1 MRRPALA
8 MVLTLVASGALVGGL
23 FGERAQDNVNRFK
36 QYLRRYTDVLR
47 IVEKEYVTEVEP
59 ARLVHASIRGMLRTL
74 DPHSNFLERRDYINL
89 QERQKG
95 SYHGLGI
102 SVQMIDGNLTV
113 VSPFE
118 GTPAYRLGIRAED
131 IISKIEGEETRGMA
145 LDEAVKRLRGPK
157 GSKVTISITR
167 AGYDRPLDFTI
178 VRDEIRL
185 RSVPYAFDLGDGVGY
200 VRIADFT
207 ETTASELEENLQR
220 LKKQELR
227 GLVLDLRDNPGG
239 LLDQAVSV
247 SNKFLKKGSLIVY
260 TRGRTPGSD
269 QDYIANRPSSHDDL
283 PLVVLVSR
291 GSASASEIVAGAI
304 QDHDRGL
311 IVGENTFGKGLVQS
325 IYRIS
330 EGNGLALTT
339 AKYFTPSG
347 RSIQRDYSGSFD
359 DYYFSARRQEPPA
372 PRGELKHTD
381 AGREVFSGGGIAPD
395 IHVAYPQAP
404 KPILALSSHR
414 AISAYSAFFASKD
427 GRTPDLAGAGVQ
439 PEEIRTK
446 RPQDVR
452 LIDKNFAVDDEVLED
467 FFAFLE
473 EEEVP
478 FSREELLEHRDR
490 LALVIEGEIWRPP
503 SVSSSKRI
511 LRFGGPSRPSRTL
524 PSCSRIR
531 KDTSPGS
538 QPPRATE
545 ATSRPSSSSGKDPS
559 SWAPSWSV
567 KPLDPGV
574 VYLLTYHLL

>member
-1 MRRPALA
+1 MRRPATAL
-8 MVLTLVASGALVGGL
+8 VLTLVASGALVGGL
-23 FGERAQDNVNRFK
+23 FGERAQYGVERYK
-36 QYLRRYTDVLR
+36 RYLRRYTDVLR

-59 ARLVHASIRGMLRTL
+59 SRLVHSSIRGMLRTL
-74 DPHSNFLERRDYINL
+74 DPHSNFLERRDYVSL

-145 LDEAVKRLRGPK
+145 LNEAVKRLRGPK
-157 GSKVTISITR
+157 GSEVTISITR

-185 RSVPYAFDLGDGVGY
+185 RSVPYAFNLEDGVGY

-207 ETTASELEENLQR
+207 ETTDSELEESLQR
-220 LKKQELR
+220 LRQPGLT

-269 QDYIANRPSSHDDL
+269 QDYIANRPSPHDDL

-359 DYYFSARRQEPPA
+359 DYYLSARRQEPP
-372 PRGELKHTD
+372 PPQGELKHTD
-381 AGREVFSGGGIAPD
+381 AGREVFGGGGIAPD

-404 KPILALSSHR
+404 KPILALASHR
-414 AISAYSAFFASKD
+414 AISTYSAYFASRD
-427 GRTPDLAGAGVQ
+427 GRTPDLQGAGVP

-446 RPQDVR
+446 RPEDVR
-452 LIDKNFAVDDEVLED
+452 LIDKSFEVDDEVLED
-467 FFAFLE
+467 FFRFLE
-473 EEEVP
+473 EEEIP
-478 FSREELLEHRDR
+478 FSKEELQEHRDR
-490 LALVIEGEIWRPP
+490 LALAIEGEIF
-503 SVSSSKRI
+503 SSIWGMETAQRLYVK
-511 LRFGGPSRPSRTL
+511 
-524 PSCSRIR
+524 
-531 KDTSPGS
+531 
-538 QPPRATE
+538 
-545 ATSRPSSSSGKDPS
+545 KDPQVRR
-559 SWAPSWSV
+559 AIEALPDAAE
-567 KPLDPGV
+567 LLRDPKGYV
-574 VYLLTYHLL
+574 ARVAAQDEGGAY

>member
-1 MRRPALA
+1 MRRPATTLVLA
-8 MVLTLVASGALVGGL
+8 LVASGALVGGL
-23 FGERAQDNVNRFK
+23 FGERAQYGVERYK
-36 QYLRRYTDVLR
+36 RYLRRFTDVLR

-59 ARLVHASIRGMLRTL
+59 SRLVHSSIRGMLRTL
-74 DPHSNFLERRDYINL
+74 DPHSNFLERRDYVSL

-145 LDEAVKRLRGPK
+145 LNEAVKRLRGPK
-157 GSKVTISITR
+157 GSEVTISITR

-185 RSVPYAFDLGDGVGY
+185 RSVPYAFNLEDGVGY

-207 ETTASELEENLQR
+207 ETTDSELEESLQR
-220 LKKQELR
+220 LRQPGLT

-269 QDYIANRPSSHDDL
+269 QDYIANRPSPHNDL

-359 DYYFSARRQEPPA
+359 DYYLSARRQEPP
-372 PRGELKHTD
+372 PPQGELKHTD
-381 AGREVFSGGGIAPD
+381 AGREVFGGGGIAPD

-404 KPILALSSHR
+404 KPILALASHR
-414 AISAYSAFFASKD
+414 AISTYSAYFASRD
-427 GRTPDLAGAGVQ
+427 GRTPDLEGAGVP

-446 RPQDVR
+446 RPEDVR
-452 LIDKNFAVDDEVLED
+452 LIDKSFEVDDEVLED
-467 FFAFLE
+467 FFRFLE
-473 EEEVP
+473 EEEIP
-478 FSREELLEHRDR
+478 FSKEELQEHRDR
-490 LALVIEGEIWRPP
+490 LALAIEGEIF
-503 SVSSSKRI
+503 SSIWGMETAQRVYVK
-511 LRFGGPSRPSRTL
+511 
-524 PSCSRIR
+524 
-531 KDTSPGS
+531 
-538 QPPRATE
+538 
-545 ATSRPSSSSGKDPS
+545 KDPQVRG
-559 SWAPSWSV
+559 AIEALPDAAE
-567 KPLDPGV
+567 LLRDPKGYV
-574 VYLLTYHLL
+574 ARLAAQDEGGAY

>member
-490 LALVIEGEIWRPP
+490 LALVIEGEIFS
-503 SVSSSKRI
+503 SVW
-511 LRFGGPSRPSRTL
+511 GM
-524 PSCSRIR
+524 
-531 KDTSPGS
+531 
-538 QPPRATE
+538 E
-545 ATSRPSSSSGKDPS
+545 AAQRLFIQKDPQVRR
-559 SWAPSWSV
+559 AIEALQDAAELL
-567 KPLDPGV
+567 KDPKGYV
-574 VYLLTYHLL
+574 ARIAAAEGDGGNE

>member
-1 MRRPALA
+1 MKKPALA

-23 FGERAQDNVNRFK
+23 FGASAQDGFNRYK
-36 QYLRRYTDVLR
+36 EYLRRYTDVLR

-59 ARLVHASIRGMLRTL
+59 SKLVHSSIRGMLRTL
-74 DPHSNFLERRDYINL
+74 DPHSNFLERRDYISL

-131 IISKIEGEETRGMA
+131 VISKIESEETRGMA

-185 RSVPYAFDLGDGVGY
+185 RSVPYSFNLEDGVGY
-200 VRIADFT
+200 LRIADFT
-207 ETTASELEENLQR
+207 ETTDSELEEGLQR
-220 LKKQELR
+220 LKQQELT

-269 QDYIANRPSSHDDL
+269 QDYLASQPSPHNDL
-283 PLVVLVSR
+283 PVVVLVSR

-359 DYYFSARRQEPPA
+359 DYYLSARRDEPPA
-372 PRGELKHTD
+372 PQGEMKYTD

-404 KPILALSSHR
+404 KPILALASHR
-414 AISAYSAFFASKD
+414 AISAYSAYFASKD
-427 GRTPDLAGAGVQ
+427 GRTPDLQGAGVQ

-452 LIDKNFAVDDEVLED
+452 VIDKDFEVDDEVLED
-467 FFAFLE
+467 FFKFLE
-473 EEEVP
+473 EEEIP
-478 FSREELLEHRDR
+478 FSREELVEHKDR
-490 LALVIEGEIWRPP
+490 LALAIEGEVFSSIWGMEVAQRLY
-503 SVSSSKRI
+503 V
-511 LRFGGPSRPSRTL
+511 
-524 PSCSRIR
+524 R
-531 KDTSPGS
+531 KDPQVRRAIQALPDAAELLRDPKGYVARATVQDDEGGS
-538 QPPRATE
+538 Q
-545 ATSRPSSSSGKDPS
+545 
-559 SWAPSWSV
+559 
-567 KPLDPGV
+567 
-574 VYLLTYHLL
+574 

>member
-1 MRRPALA
+1 MRKPVLA
-8 MVLTLVASGALVGGL
+8 IFLTLVASGALVGGL
-23 FGERAQDNVNRFK
+23 FGERAQRTANRYAE
-36 QYLRRYTDVLR
+36 YLRRYTDVLR
-47 IVEKEYVTEVEP
+47 IVESEYATEVEP
-59 ARLVHASIRGMLRTL
+59 GELVHASIRGMLRTL
-74 DPHSNFLERRDYINL
+74 DPHSNFLERRDYVNL

-102 SVQMIDGNLTV
+102 SVQTIDGDLTV

-118 GTPAYRLGIRAED
+118 GTPAYRLGIRAGD

-145 LDEAVKRLRGPK
+145 LDGAVKRLRGPK
-157 GSKVTISITR
+157 GSAVTISITR
-167 AGYDRPLDFTI
+167 AGYDQPLDFTI

-185 RSVPYAFDLGDGVGY
+185 RSVPYAFNLEDDVDYIRL
-200 VRIADFT
+200 ADFT
-207 ETTASELEENLQR
+207 ETTAFELEEALTTLREQNA
-220 LKKQELR
+220 R

-247 SNKFLKKGSLIVY
+247 SNKFLEKGSLIVY

-269 QDYIANRPSSHDDL
+269 QEYIANRPSTHDTL

-339 AKYFTPSG
+339 AKYYTPSG

-372 PRGELKHTD
+372 PRGELKYTD
-381 AGREVFSGGGIAPD
+381 AGREVFGGGGIAPD
-395 IHVAYPQAP
+395 IHAAYPQAP
-404 KPILALSSHR
+404 EPILALNSHR
-414 AISAYSAFFASKD
+414 AISAYSAYFASKD

-439 PEEIRTK
+439 PDEIRTK
-446 RPQDVR
+446 RSQDIR
-452 LIDKNFAVDDEVLED
+452 LIDRSFTVDDEVLED
-467 FFAFLE
+467 FFDFLE
-473 EEEVP
+473 EEEIP

-490 LALVIEGEIWRPP
+490 LSLVLEGEI
-503 SVSSSKRI
+503 VSSIWGMKTAQRLYIS
-511 LRFGGPSRPSRTL
+511 
-524 PSCSRIR
+524 
-531 KDTSPGS
+531 
-538 QPPRATE
+538 
-545 ATSRPSSSSGKDPS
+545 KDPQVRRAVEALPGAAQLLS
-559 SWAPSWSV
+559 
-567 KPLDPGV
+567 DPQGYV
-574 VYLLTYHLL
+574 ARMAVSEGEDRAAEAQ

>member
-490 LALVIEGEIWRPP
+490 LALVIEGEIFS
-503 SVSSSKRI
+503 SVWGMDAQRLFI
-511 LRFGGPSRPSRTL
+511 
-524 PSCSRIR
+524 
-531 KDTSPGS
+531 
-538 QPPRATE
+538 Q
-545 ATSRPSSSSGKDPS
+545 KDPQVRR
-559 SWAPSWSV
+559 AIEALQDAAELL
-567 KPLDPGV
+567 KDPKGYV
-574 VYLLTYHLL
+574 ARIAAAEGDGGNE

>member
-1 MRRPALA
+1 MRKPVLA
-8 MVLTLVASGALVGGL
+8 IFLTLVTSGALVGGL
-23 FGERAQDNVNRFK
+23 FGERAQRTANRYAE
-36 QYLRRYTDVLR
+36 YLRRYTDVLR
-47 IVEKEYVTEVEP
+47 IVEKEYATEVEP
-59 ARLVHASIRGMLRTL
+59 GELVHASIRGMLRTL
-74 DPHSNFLERRDYINL
+74 DPHSNFLERRDYVNL

-102 SVQMIDGNLTV
+102 SVQTIDGDLTV

-118 GTPAYRLGIRAED
+118 GTPAYRLGIRAGD

-145 LDEAVKRLRGPK
+145 LDGAVKRLRGPK
-157 GSKVTISITR
+157 GSAVTISITR
-167 AGYDRPLDFTI
+167 AGYDQPLDFTI

-185 RSVPYAFDLGDGVGY
+185 RSVPYFFNLEDGVGY
-200 VRIADFT
+200 IRLADFT
-207 ETTASELEENLQR
+207 ETTASELEEALTT
-220 LKKQELR
+220 LKEQNAR

-247 SNKFLKKGSLIVY
+247 SNKFLEKGSLIVY

-269 QDYIANRPSSHDDL
+269 QEYIANRPSTHDTL

-339 AKYFTPSG
+339 AKYYTPSG

-359 DYYFSARRQEPPA
+359 DYYFSARRQEPP
-372 PRGELKHTD
+372 PPQGELKHTD
-381 AGREVFSGGGIAPD
+381 AGREVFGGGGIAPD

-404 KPILALSSHR
+404 EPILALGSHR
-414 AISAYSAFFASKD
+414 AISAYSAYFASKD

-439 PEEIRTK
+439 PDEIRTK
-446 RPQDVR
+446 RSQDIR
-452 LIDKNFAVDDEVLED
+452 LIDRSFTVDDAVLED
-467 FFAFLE
+467 FFEFLE
-473 EEEVP
+473 EEEIP

-490 LALVIEGEIWRPP
+490 LSLVLEGDI
-503 SVSSSKRI
+503 VSSI
-511 LRFGGPSRPSRTL
+511 WGM
-524 PSCSRIR
+524 
-531 KDTSPGS
+531 
-538 QPPRATE
+538 E
-545 ATSRPSSSSGKDPS
+545 AAQRLYIFKDPQVRRAVEALPAAAQLLS
-559 SWAPSWSV
+559 
-567 KPLDPGV
+567 DPQGYV
-574 VYLLTYHLL
+574 ARMAVSEGDDRAVEAQ

>member
-1 MRRPALA
+1 
-8 MVLTLVASGALVGGL
+8 
-23 FGERAQDNVNRFK
+23 
-36 QYLRRYTDVLR
+36 
-47 IVEKEYVTEVEP
+47 
-59 ARLVHASIRGMLRTL
+59 
-74 DPHSNFLERRDYINL
+74 
-89 QERQKG
+89 
-95 SYHGLGI
+95 
-102 SVQMIDGNLTV
+102 MIDGNLTV

-157 GSKVTISITR
+157 GSSVTISITR
-167 AGYDRPLDFTI
+167 AGYDQPLDFTI

-185 RSVPYAFDLGDGVGY
+185 RSVPYAFHLEGGVGY

-207 ETTASELEENLQR
+207 ETTANELEEALQG
-220 LKKQELR
+220 LKEQNAR

-269 QDYIANRPSSHDDL
+269 QEYIANRPSSHDDL

-311 IVGENTFGKGLVQS
+311 IVGEITFGKGLVQS

-359 DYYFSARRQEPPA
+359 DYYFSARREEPPA
-372 PRGELKHTD
+372 PRGELKYTD

-404 KPILALSSHR
+404 KPILALGSHR
-414 AISAYSAFFASKD
+414 AISAYSAYFAAKD

-439 PEEIRTK
+439 PDEIRTK
-446 RPQDVR
+446 RSQDVR
-452 LIDKNFAVDDEVLED
+452 LIDQSFSVDDAVLED
-467 FFAFLE
+467 FFKFLTAE
-473 EEEVP
+473 GVP
-478 FSREELLEHRDR
+478 FSREELLQHRDR
-490 LALVIEGEIWRPP
+490 LALVLEGEIFN
-503 SVSSSKRI
+503 SVW
-511 LRFGGPSRPSRTL
+511 GM
-524 PSCSRIR
+524 
-531 KDTSPGS
+531 
-538 QPPRATE
+538 E
-545 ATSRPSSSSGKDPS
+545 AAQRVYITKDPQVRR
-559 SWAPSWSV
+559 AIEALPEAAELL
-567 KPLDPGV
+567 KDPKGYV
-574 VYLLTYHLL
+574 ARMAGGEGENLNR

>member
-8 MVLTLVASGALVGGL
+8 LVLTLVASGALVGGL
-23 FGERAQDNVNRFK
+23 FGERAQYGVERYK
-36 QYLRRYTDVLR
+36 RYLRRYTDVLR

-59 ARLVHASIRGMLRTL
+59 SRLVHSSIRGMLRTL
-74 DPHSNFLERRDYINL
+74 DPHSNFLERRDYVSL

-145 LDEAVKRLRGPK
+145 LNEAVKRLRGPK
-157 GSKVTISITR
+157 GSEVTISITR

-185 RSVPYAFDLGDGVGY
+185 RSVPYAFNLEDGVGY

-207 ETTASELEENLQR
+207 ETTDSELEESLQR
-220 LKKQELR
+220 LRQPGLT

-269 QDYIANRPSSHDDL
+269 QDYIANRPSPHDDL

-359 DYYFSARRQEPPA
+359 DYYLSARRQEPP
-372 PRGELKHTD
+372 PPQGELKHTD
-381 AGREVFSGGGIAPD
+381 AGREVFGGGGIAPD

-404 KPILALSSHR
+404 KPILALASHR
-414 AISAYSAFFASKD
+414 AISTYSAYFASRD
-427 GRTPDLAGAGVQ
+427 GRTPDLQGAGVP

-446 RPQDVR
+446 RPEDVR
-452 LIDKNFAVDDEVLED
+452 LIDKSFEVDDEVLED
-467 FFAFLE
+467 FFRFLE
-473 EEEVP
+473 EEEIP
-478 FSREELLEHRDR
+478 FSKEELQEHRDR
-490 LALVIEGEIWRPP
+490 LALAIEGEIF
-503 SVSSSKRI
+503 SSIWGMETAQRLYVK
-511 LRFGGPSRPSRTL
+511 
-524 PSCSRIR
+524 
-531 KDTSPGS
+531 
-538 QPPRATE
+538 
-545 ATSRPSSSSGKDPS
+545 KDPQVRR
-559 SWAPSWSV
+559 AIEALPDAAE
-567 KPLDPGV
+567 LLRDPKGYV
-574 VYLLTYHLL
+574 ARVAAQDEGGAH